1 MVDGELPEGFQD
13 SGFATV
19 RKIFRNGDVKT
30 NETGK
35 VSNVEET
42 DAWTGFTVFR
52 RAQDPFERARAVDLE
67 LDLEPLRSFIAQRI
81 VEAEGTVQSGKTVDI
96 RKVSPEIRALMMEAR
111 TAEWEKYKS
120 FNAAIPIWG
129 KELQNLLDEGHTVI
143 PSKWVETHKHEHLKG
158 TPEYSPKM
166 KARLVICGNF
176 VDVSRE
182 DVRCDAPTADAESHC
197 LLASWAASERLRL
210 KGSDVTNAYFQAKP
224 LTRLLLMRQP
234 TGGLGDPDVPAEAC
248 LL

>member
-1 MVDGELPEGFQD
+1 MSSHMCTALTSSGACVDVELHC
-13 SGFATV
+13 SAFATV

-52 RAQDPFERARAVDLE
+52 RAQDPFERARAMDLE
-67 LDLEPLRSFIAQRI
+67 LDLELLRSFIAQRI
-81 VEAEGTVQSGKTVDI
+81 VEAEETVQSGKVAKTVDI

-129 KELQNLLDEGHTVI
+129 KELQNLLDEGHKVI
-143 PSKWVETHKHEHLKG
+143 SSKWVE
-158 TPEYSPKM
+158 
-166 KARLVICGNF
+166 
-176 VDVSRE
+176 
-182 DVRCDAPTADAESHC
+182 AD
-197 LLASWAASERLRL
+197 
-210 KGSDVTNAYFQAKP
+210 KN
-224 LTRLLLMRQP
+224 
-234 TGGLGDPDVPAEAC
+234 
-248 LL
+248 